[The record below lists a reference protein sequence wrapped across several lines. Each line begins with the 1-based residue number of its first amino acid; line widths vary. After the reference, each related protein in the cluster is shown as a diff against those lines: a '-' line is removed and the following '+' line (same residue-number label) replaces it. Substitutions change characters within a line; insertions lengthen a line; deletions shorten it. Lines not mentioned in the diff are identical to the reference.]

1 MSVSKNTDWPE
12 RERRTCPNSGAC
24 LDHAGIL
31 ERVYGLQK
39 RTDDIERKNFVPWGN
54 FKWTIGL
61 IVSTLI
67 SLFGISIYLSIDVSN
82 KINDLRSKQET
93 IILKISLI
101 QNDVDQL
108 QKPKP

>member
-1 MSVSKNTDWPE
+1 MNYDPKKWHGN
-12 RERRTCPNSGAC
+12 ERRTCPNNGAC
-24 LDHAGIL
+24 LDHAGII
-31 ERVYGLQK
+31 ERVYSAQK
-39 RTDDIERKNFVPWGN
+39 SITDLERRNFVPWGN

-93 IILKISLI
+93 IILKVSLI
-101 QNDVDQL
+101 QEDIDQL
-108 QKPKP
+108 QKQKH